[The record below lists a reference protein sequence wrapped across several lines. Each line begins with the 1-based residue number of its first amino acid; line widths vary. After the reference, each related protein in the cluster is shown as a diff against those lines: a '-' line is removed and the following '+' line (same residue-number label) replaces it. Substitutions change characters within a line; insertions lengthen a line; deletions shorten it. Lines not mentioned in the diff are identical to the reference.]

1 MGTRDSPVHKLL
13 DNFSAT
19 LGFFEQLVDR
29 ANMGTLPY
37 FSRELGNKVDSG
49 EQFGI
54 SYKGKILSQKS
65 FWE

>member
-19 LGFFEQLVDR
+19 LGFFKQLADR
-29 ANMGTLPY
+29 ANMGILPY
-37 FSRELGNKVDSG
+37 FSRELENKVDSG
-49 EQFGI
+49 SNLEFHLREQ
-54 SYKGKILSQKS
+54 SKK